1 MLAKT
6 CRLLAVACLLLSC
19 VSACRVSASVGTGEQ
34 GDGVAKTET
43 RDVAA
48 FTAIAVDGTVKLD
61 FTTGPLGKLTITGD
75 ENLLPLIGTEVV
87 GGKLTIHE
95 TKPVHSKTPLV
106 VSVHAPA
113 LVRIDTTGVASVIA
127 SGLEGSTFTFNSTGV
142 ADAQLSGQIDSLEIT
157 SGGAGNVRAGG
168 LAAKQAHVLVS
179 GAGNVEVDA
188 TDKLKVDVSG
198 VGNVRYRGAPA
209 IEKNVSGMGSVGP
222 LG

>member
-1 MLAKT
+1 M
-6 CRLLAVACLLLSC
+6 
-19 VSACRVSASVGTGEQ
+19 
-34 GDGVAKTET
+34 
-43 RDVAA
+43 
-48 FTAIAVDGTVKLD
+48 
-61 FTTGPLGKLTITGD
+61 
-75 ENLLPLIGTEVV
+75 
-87 GGKLTIHE
+87 
-95 TKPVHSKTPLV
+95 
-106 VSVHAPA
+106 
-113 LVRIDTTGVASVIA
+113 
-127 SGLEGSTFTFNSTGV
+127 